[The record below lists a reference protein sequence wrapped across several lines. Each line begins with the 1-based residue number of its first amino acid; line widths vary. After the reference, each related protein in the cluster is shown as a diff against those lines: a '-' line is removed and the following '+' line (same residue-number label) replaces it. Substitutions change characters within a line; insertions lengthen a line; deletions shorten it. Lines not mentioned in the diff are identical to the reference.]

1 MRTSKKGIDLI
12 KQFEGC
18 RLTAYKCPSGVYT
31 IGYGHTKGVTKGQ
44 KISQER
50 ANSLLGQDIK
60 EYENA
65 VNRLISAPLN
75 QNQFDALVSFCFNCG
90 VGAFKTSTLR
100 KKLNAKDYQGAAN
113 EFPRWNKGGGKV
125 LKGLVK
131 RRAAEQKLFNTPITK
146 AVYYTVEKG
155 DTLTAIAKKHGTT
168 YKAIA
173 KLNNLPNPDKIYIGQ
188 KLKIK

>member
-1 MRTSKKGIDLI
+1 MQTSKKGINLI

-65 VNRLISAPLN
+65 VNRLVSAPLN

-100 KKLNAKDYQGAAN
+100 KKLNAKDYKGAAN

-155 DTLTAIAKKHGTT
+155 DNLTAIAKKYGTT

-173 KLNNLPNPDKIYIGQ
+173 QLNNLPNPDKIYIGQ